1 MVTTFTPKRTN
12 LRPSGLRLK
21 TSPNP
26 DKHKIIDLSSSSNG
40 SRINT
45 SGTIGLKT
53 SPTPQ
58 RKPTPSRKNP
68 GHPQFSRQHPQR
80 QSPRRLFASFQDTLN
95 TATLRPCRRL
105 GGVCPKVDSSRCFGS
120 LNRVRVLTT
129 PGSNPVFE
137 PRGFWS
143 TFRLPIR
150 PFWQKRLYLCTT

>member
-1 MVTTFTPKRTN
+1 MVATTPPR
-12 LRPSGLRLK
+12 RRISAHPECRLK

-26 DKHKIIDLSSSSNG
+26 DRQKINEFVSLYKRLENYNLWDY
-40 SRINT
+40 R
-45 SGTIGLKT
+45 LKT

-105 GGVCPKVDSSRCFGS
+105 GGVCLKVGSSRYFGS
-120 LNRVRVLTT
+120 RIVKRPESRVRTLCLTR
-129 PGSNPVFE
+129 V
-137 PRGFWS
+137 GFG
-143 TFRLPIR
+143 P
-150 PFWQKRLYLCTT
+150 P